1 MKKLAFLL
9 ITLLGFTYTQAQ
21 NITDAYRYSS
31 EDLTGTARFR
41 AMSGAFGALGGDMS
55 AISLNPAGSAVFL
68 NSFGTITLD
77 FRNSNSDVNYFSSYT
92 SNEESDVYFNQAGG
106 VLVFDTANN
115 SSWKKFSLAMNYS
128 KTKNFDDSFIAAGTG
143 NNSIDQYFLGYA
155 DGIPLDLLQT
165 MDGESIS
172 ELYTYL
178 GENEGFGAQ
187 QAMLGYQGYVIDH
200 DLDDPNNTTYNSF
213 IAPGNFNQEFSSYA
227 TGLNGKFT
235 FNFGTQYEDFLFLGA
250 NLNTHFINYDRAT
263 RYLETNN
270 NSGSLTNEVRFNN
283 NLSTNG
289 NGFSFQLGAI
299 AKVNDN
305 VRVGAS
311 YESPTWLDIEEQT
324 TQYLETNNN
333 DNERVTVNPNV
344 LNVYPDYTLKTPSK
358 LNGSIAVLFGGQGLI
373 SFDYSYKDYSNI
385 EFRPKDDP
393 DFSYQNT
400 QISDNLKA
408 ASTFRF
414 GGEYRIQN
422 WSLRGGYRFEESPYQ
437 DEITVGDLTGYS
449 AGVGYNFGSIKV
461 DLAYTNA
468 QQDKNPQLF
477 DVGLTDTYKINRD
490 LSSVVLSLSF
500 GL

>member
-9 ITLLGFTYTQAQ
+9 ITLLSFTYTQAQ

-77 FRNSNSDVNYFSSYT
+77 FRNSNSDVNYFNGYT

-106 VLVFDTANN
+106 VMVFDTANN

-128 KTKNFDDSFIAAGTG
+128 KTKNFDDSFVAAGTG

-155 DGIPLDLLQT
+155 DGLPLDLLQT

-213 IAPGNFNQEFSSYA
+213 IAPGNFNQEFASYA

-250 NLNTHFINYDRAT
+250 NLNTHFINYDRST

-289 NGFSFQLGAI
+289 NGFSFQLGVI
-299 AKVNDN
+299 AKVNEN

-311 YESPTWLDIEEQT
+311 YESPTWLNIEEQT

-358 LNGSIAVLFGGQGLI
+358 LNGSIAVLFGAQGLI
-373 SFDYSYKDYSNI
+373 SFDYSYKDYSSI

-393 DFSYQNT
+393 DFSYQNA

-449 AGVGYNFGSIKV
+449 AGFGYNFGSIKV

-468 QQDKNPQLF
+468 QRDENPQLF